1 MNSILNMSEELNKYL
16 DNLALRFQLDAI
28 PIGDSEQF
36 EVMKKE
42 TTPIFDLLVKWEE
55 STLALVKE
63 RGITLHPQQIIATRE
78 NYEMLLMHSYY
89 KDIRIRKYNET
100 NKSCHYILEQIIR
113 ELENEGTIN

>member
-1 MNSILNMSEELNKYL
+1 MKSILTMSEELNKYL
-16 DNLALRFQLDAI
+16 DKLAVRFQEDAI

-36 EVMKKE
+36 EKMKKE
-42 TTPIFDLLVKWEE
+42 TTPIFDLLEIWEE
-55 STLALVKE
+55 STLALIKQRE
-63 RGITLHPQQIIATRE
+63 LTLHPQQIIATKE

-100 NKSCHYILEQIIR
+100 NKSSHYILEQIIR